1 MAIKKQHGLRTHGHT
16 SPRENRGSRQS
27 PTYVSWAM
35 MMSRCFYP
43 KNISFKNYGANGI
56 GVCERWLRFE
66 NFLADM
72 DIRPYGTSLDRLDK
86 SKGYMPSNCRWATS
100 KEQAREKSKFIEFD
114 GKTLNITDWANEVGL
129 KRTKLSNRLL
139 KGWSVEEAL
148 TVPAGG
154 DNSY

>member
-1 MAIKKQHGLRTHGHT
+1 MRT
-16 SPRENRGSRQS
+16 
-27 PTYVSWAM
+27 
-35 MMSRCFYP
+35 
-43 KNISFKNYGANGI
+43 
-56 GVCERWLRFE
+56 
-66 NFLADM
+66 FLADM
-72 DIRPYGTSLDRLDK
+72 GIRPYGTSLDRLDK

-129 KRTKLSNRLL
+129 KRTTLSNRLL